1 MVRRDSVVNGFSMAL
16 GAVALLILLYVA
28 WRLLQAVAN
37 IIMPF
42 AVAVIFALLL
52 NPLVMRVERAW
63 FRGKRGPAV
72 GIVFLGFLLVFV
84 GLVGFLV
91 PNLIEQTT
99 RLVRFFSP
107 VTYRVERA
115 PARGGLW
122 IEVADDLTVT
132 SHTVTK
138 LDNDDSYQFRV
149 TARDADGRTYPLRTV
164 TATPNAQAV
173 PPGSS
178 KKSDGAPLAGNG
190 DTTPPPSP
198 EPTVA
203 TPTPTPSAE
212 PTPTPASPP
221 VSSSPAP
228 SVRPGETLRQSP
240 DGLPAHAG
248 QQSVAGVVS
257 PLPAALEPGDV
268 AAYAGDGQVRLV
280 WKPPTE
286 VKSRFEQLR
295 AEADAWL
302 LSHRKIGPVALP
314 PDIATLQSQ
323 YSTQLSQALQEGSR
337 RLAGAIIGSVSTLLI
352 VVVIPILTFY
362 ILNDMERLRARFLML
377 LPEPMRD
384 HFLNSA
390 EVVGGVFG
398 SYLRGMFSLAVLY
411 GAVTMVLFFLFDLR
425 GYALLLGFIAGV
437 LYPVPYIGPLFTT
450 FLAAV
455 VSLMTGHALPHALL
469 MVGVVQGTN
478 LVFDNVM
485 VPRIVGKGVG
495 LHPLTTVFA
504 LFLGSEL
511 FGLWGMLFSV
521 PLAASIQQV
530 LYRLFPNL
538 AAPTPIALMMGN
550 RRGNRSSSDGTG
562 QTAIPSTTKQ
572 EGSSQTND

>member
-1 MVRRDSVVNGFSMAL
+1 M
-16 GAVALLILLYVA
+16 
-28 WRLLQAVAN
+28 
-37 IIMPF
+37 
-42 AVAVIFALLL
+42 
-52 NPLVMRVERAW
+52 
-63 FRGKRGPAV
+63 
-72 GIVFLGFLLVFV
+72 
-84 GLVGFLV
+84 
-91 PNLIEQTT
+91 
-99 RLVRFFSP
+99 
-107 VTYRVERA
+107 
-115 PARGGLW
+115 
-122 IEVADDLTVT
+122 
-132 SHTVTK
+132 
-138 LDNDDSYQFRV
+138 
-149 TARDADGRTYPLRTV
+149 
-164 TATPNAQAV
+164 
-173 PPGSS
+173 
-178 KKSDGAPLAGNG
+178 G
-190 DTTPPPSP
+190 D
-198 EPTVA
+198 
-203 TPTPTPSAE
+203 
-212 PTPTPASPP
+212 
-221 VSSSPAP
+221 
-228 SVRPGETLRQSP
+228 
-240 DGLPAHAG
+240 
-248 QQSVAGVVS
+248 VS

-314 PDIATLQSQ
+314 PDIATLQAQ
-323 YSTQLSQALQEGSR
+323 YSTQLSQALQEGSK

-455 VSLMTGHALPHALL
+455 VSLMTGHGIPHALL
-469 MVGVVQGTN
+469 IVGVVQGTN

-485 VPRIVGKGVG
+485 VPRVVGQGVG

-538 AAPTPIALMMGN
+538 AAPTPIALMMGSK
-550 RRGNRSSSDGTG
+550 RSNRSSGESTG
-562 QTAIPSTTKQ
+562 QNATPPTVKQ
-572 EGSSQTND
+572 EPSSQTDD